1 MAYTKRLSEPRF
13 LFVSVCVCFLLF
25 LWPGLLAMY
34 VSVCLSVCLSVS
46 PGLQYVP
53 GLSGASRE
61 DSHVDGFMEWVATSP
76 AWFKARLSSNPTNY

>member
-34 VSVCLSVCLSVS
+34 VSVCLSVCIA
-46 PGLQYVP
+46 GLTICAGFIRGFP
-53 GLSGASRE
+53 RGLARRWL
-61 DSHVDGFMEWVATSP
+61 DGVGRHF
-76 AWFKARLSSNPTNY
+76 ARLVQGQALF